1 MRESTIMK
9 IHYGTALAA
18 VALVAV
24 HILMRLTQGF
34 AESLEYESVLAN
46 YKFVPYAIMLELILV
61 LLSVHG
67 FNGLRVILL
76 ELKQGRIYEKAVS
89 YGIVNS
95 MNFLSPSCS
104 GLNLAIRS
112 VVDFVEERGV
122 DACSSAILGTC
133 VIYIIPMLTII
144 IVREP

>member
-1 MRESTIMK
+1 MK

-24 HILMRLTQGF
+24 HVLMRLTQGF
-34 AESLEYESVLAN
+34 AESLEFESVLAN

-61 LLSVHG
+61 LLSIHG

-89 YGIVNS
+89 YGCLAAMI
-95 MNFLSPSCS
+95 
-104 GLNLAIRS
+104 GLIAYGSR
-112 VVDFVEERGV
+112 
-122 DACSSAILGTC
+122 
-133 VIYIIPMLTII
+133 TII
-144 IVREP
+144 VVNMGLA

>member
-24 HILMRLTQGF
+24 HILMRLTQGY
-34 AESLEYESVLAN
+34 AESLDYENVLAN
-46 YKFVPYAIMLELILV
+46 YKFIPYAAMLELILI

-76 ELKQGRIYEKAVS
+76 ELKQGKTYEKTVS
-89 YGIVNS
+89 YGCLAAMI
-95 MNFLSPSCS
+95 
-104 GLNLAIRS
+104 GLIAYGSR
-112 VVDFVEERGV
+112 
-122 DACSSAILGTC
+122 
-133 VIYIIPMLTII
+133 TII
-144 IVREP
+144 MTNMGMM

>member
-9 IHYGTALAA
+9 IHYGTAIAA

-24 HILMRLTQGF
+24 HVLMRLTQGF
-34 AESLEYESVLAN
+34 AESLEFESVLAN

-61 LLSVHG
+61 LLSIHG

-89 YGIVNS
+89 YGCLAAMI
-95 MNFLSPSCS
+95 
-104 GLNLAIRS
+104 GLIAYGSR
-112 VVDFVEERGV
+112 
-122 DACSSAILGTC
+122 
-133 VIYIIPMLTII
+133 TII
-144 IVREP
+144 VTNMGMI

>member
-24 HILMRLTQGF
+24 HVLKRLTQGF
-34 AESLEYESVLAN
+34 AESLEFESVLAN

-61 LLSVHG
+61 LLSIHG

-89 YGIVNS
+89 YGCLAAMI
-95 MNFLSPSCS
+95 
-104 GLNLAIRS
+104 GLIAYGSR
-112 VVDFVEERGV
+112 
-122 DACSSAILGTC
+122 
-133 VIYIIPMLTII
+133 TII
-144 IVREP
+144 VVNMGLV